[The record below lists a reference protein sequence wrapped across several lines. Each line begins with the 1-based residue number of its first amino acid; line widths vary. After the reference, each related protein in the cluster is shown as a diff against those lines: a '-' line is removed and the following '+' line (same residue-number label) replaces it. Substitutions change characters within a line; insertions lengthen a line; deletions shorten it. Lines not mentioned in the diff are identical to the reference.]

1 MTDREL
7 IEALKCC
14 GSDGYNC
21 GVCPCFNEGEAD
33 CGNRAPALAAVRLEE
48 LLDENEHLRN
58 VAKKLWCE
66 KRYCTDAVT
75 PSTEGVE

>member
-14 GSDGYNC
+14 GSDGYN
-21 GVCPCFNEGEAD
+21 